1 MREDDNAHADE
12 YLNARRRMAE
22 RQLVAR
28 GITDERVLSA
38 IVAVPRHEFMPPER
52 RADAHFD
59 GAVPIGEGQTIS
71 QPYMVALMVEL
82 LEVEPG
88 QRILEVGAG
97 SGYQAAVLAEMG
109 ADVYGIELIPAL
121 AKRAEAVLERLGY
134 EQAHIIT
141 GDGSKGYAKAAPYD
155 GIIVAAAA
163 PAISPAWVEQLRE
176 GGRIVAP
183 VGSRHYQVCTV
194 ARKVKGEMKVRE
206 DIGCVFV
213 PLLGEHGWDREL

>member
-1 MREDDNAHADE
+1 MTNDDKRCGDE

-28 GITDERVLSA
+28 GIKDERVLAA

-82 LEVEPG
+82 LEVQPG

-97 SGYQAAVLAEMG
+97 SGYQAAVLAAMG
-109 ADVYGIELIPAL
+109 AEVYGIELIPAL
-121 AKRAEAVLERLGY
+121 AKRAATLLARLGY
-134 EQAHIIT
+134 EQVHIVI
-141 GDGSKGYAKAAPYD
+141 GDGSKGHAKAAPYD
-155 GIIVAAAA
+155 GIIVAAAT
-163 PAISPAWVEQLRE
+163 PAISPAWVEQVSE

-183 VGSRHYQVCTV
+183 VGSRHHQVCTV
-194 ARKVKGEMKVRE
+194 ARKVNGKMTVRE

-213 PLLGEHGWDREL
+213 PLLGEHGWDGVV

>member
-1 MREDDNAHADE
+1 MRENDNGHADK

-28 GITDERVLSA
+28 GIKDERVLSA
-38 IVAVPRHEFMPPER
+38 IVAVPRHEFMPPDLQ
-52 RADAHFD
+52 ADAYLD
-59 GAVPIGEGQTIS
+59 GAMSIGEGQTIS

-109 ADVYGIELIPAL
+109 AEVYGIELIPAL
-121 AKRAEAVLERLGY
+121 ANRAAAVLARLGY
-134 EQAHIIT
+134 EQVHIIT
-141 GDGSKGYAKAAPYD
+141 GDGSKGYAEAAPYD
-155 GIIVAAAA
+155 GIIVAAAT

-183 VGSRHYQVCTV
+183 VGSLHHQMCMV
-194 ARKVKGEMKVRE
+194 ARKVNGEMKVRE
-206 DIGCVFV
+206 NIGCVFV
-213 PLLGEHGWDREL
+213 PLLGEYGWNE